1 MKYFNNKT
9 LVNYRYYAVFQGNY
23 NLFKITWFF
32 PITQYSI
39 IVFFIFYTTIMKK
52 FIAECLWTMV
62 LVIFWCGVA
71 VWTWVNIVATA
82 LAFWLVIVALAY
94 AIGPISGCHVNPAV
108 SLWVWLTG
116 KMKFKDCCL
125 YMVAQFIGW
134 ILWALI
140 LWVLFSW
147 FGNLWANGLD
157 WVNGNI
163 WLWLLAEVILTFVF
177 VFAVLWATHKAENAS
192 VAWLVIWLSLT
203 LVHLLWLGLTGT
215 SVNPA
220 RSFGPALFQDW
231 AFNIVWIFIVAPLVW
246 AALAALLFNYFF
258 KRSK

>member
-1 MKYFNNKT
+1 
-9 LVNYRYYAVFQGNY
+9 
-23 NLFKITWFF
+23 
-32 PITQYSI
+32 
-39 IVFFIFYTTIMKK
+39 MKK

-71 VWTWVNIVATA
+71 VWTNVDPVATA

-94 AIGPISGCHVNPAV
+94 AIGPVSWCHVNPAV
-108 SLWVWLTG
+108 SLWVFLTW
-116 KMKFKDCCL
+116 KMKAKECCL
-125 YMVAQFIGW
+125 YMVAQFIWW

-140 LWVLFSW
+140 LAALLWW
-147 FGNLWANGLD
+147 FGSLWANGLD
-157 WVNGNI
+157 WVNGNVR
-163 WLWLLAEVILTFVF
+163 LGLLAEIILTFVF
-177 VFAVLWATHKAENAS
+177 VFAVLWATNKSENAS

-231 AFNIVWIFIVAPLVW
+231 AFGCVRVFIVAPLIW

-258 KRSK
+258 KKSK

>member
-1 MKYFNNKT
+1 
-9 LVNYRYYAVFQGNY
+9 
-23 NLFKITWFF
+23 
-32 PITQYSI
+32 
-39 IVFFIFYTTIMKK
+39 MKK

-71 VWTWVNIVATA
+71 VWTGVDPVATA

-108 SLWVWLTG
+108 SLWVWLTW
-116 KMKFKDCCL
+116 KMKGKECWL
-125 YMVAQFIGW
+125 YMIAQFIGW

-140 LWVLFSW
+140 LGVLLW
-147 FGNLWANGLD
+147 GFGSLWANGLD
-157 WVNGNI
+157 GVGGNA
-163 WLWLLAEVILTFVF
+163 WLGLLAEVILTFVF
-177 VFAVLWATHKAENAS
+177 VFAVLWATNKSENSS

-220 RSFGPALFQDW
+220 RSFGPALSGYKSTF
-231 AFNIVWIFIVAPLVW
+231 FVWLII
-246 AALAALLFNYFF
+246 Y
-258 KRSK
+258 